1 VSSRRQPGAEAIVAA
16 IGSLPSEQGLTLME
30 VVVTAAVL
38 MVGMLSTFSAFTGAK
53 NTTLAAQHREVAVHQ
68 AQREIEK
75 LTTATYA
82 ELKLTAQPQSSSDP
96 AAPGYRVSGT
106 SFRARPDLVEQ
117 FVLPSDPGPA
127 GSVSP
132 GPEPFSVPAGN
143 SVVSGKVYRYV
154 TWRDEHC
161 TPEACTGSHNTKR
174 VIVAVTIDGADQRAG
189 PRRPVW
195 MSWIVADPNAGSTDT
210 EQAPDANPGS
220 GPQVTAQSF
229 FLYDT
234 RCEYDERQAIT
245 LPHATRNTASV
256 GETAD
261 EYSTCENPDSSSQP
275 DLMGPVAPPN
285 PIEPDIP
292 PLLSYSVDLSGSYPG
307 GLALKRGDSTCPTSY
322 PAADSENPDAINK
335 WNLHAWAT
343 TSLASPFTLTGR
355 VSVSF
360 YTTTVGGVAGRG
372 MVCAS
377 LIDRVT
383 SDGVPTDTALG
394 ATTYDLSGWPTTL
407 RHLSFT
413 FDLPHTATV
422 EAGHR
427 LVLVLSVRGES
438 ANDLVLLYD
447 HPLYPSFLQTATT
460 TPL

>member
-1 VSSRRQPGAEAIVAA
+1 VSSRRRPSSETPLAA
-16 IGSLPSEQGLTLME
+16 IGSLPSEQGLTLIE

-38 MVGMLSTFSAFTGAK
+38 MIGMLGTFSAFTGAK
-53 NTTLAAQHREVAVHQ
+53 HTTLAAQHREVAVHQ

-75 LTTATYA
+75 LTTRPYA
-82 ELKLTAQPQSSSDP
+82 ELKLTAEPQSSSDP
-96 AAPGYRVSGT
+96 SDPGSRVIGT
-106 SFRARPDLVEQ
+106 AFKARPDLVEPL
-117 FVLPSDPGPA
+117 VLPSDPGPT

-132 GPEPFSVPAGN
+132 GPEPFSVAAGN
-143 SVVSGKVYRYV
+143 SVVHGKVYRYV

-161 TPEACTGSHNTKR
+161 TPEACDGSQNTKR
-174 VIVAVTIDGADQRAG
+174 VIVAVTIDGSNERAG
-189 PRRPVW
+189 PRRPIW
-195 MSWIVADPNAGSTDT
+195 ISWIATDPNAGSSD
-210 EQAPDANPGS
+210 EQQAPDANPGS

-234 RCEYDERQAIT
+234 RCEYDERQALT
-245 LPHATRNTASV
+245 DPHTTHDTASA
-256 GETAD
+256 GATAD
-261 EYSTCENPDSSSQP
+261 EYSTCENPDSSRQP

-285 PIEPDIP
+285 PIEPDVP
-292 PLLSYSVDLSGSYPG
+292 PLLTYSVDLSGSYLG
-307 GLALKRGDSTCPTSY
+307 GLALKRGNSTCPTSY
-322 PAADSENPDAINK
+322 PAADSANADAISK

-343 TSLASPFTLTGR
+343 TTLAAPFELTGR

-360 YTTTVGGVAGRG
+360 HTTSVGGVAGRG
-372 MVCAS
+372 MVCAT
-377 LIDRVT
+377 LIDRST

-394 ATTYDLSGWPTTL
+394 ATTYDLAAWPTTP

-413 FDLPHTATV
+413 FDLPQTATV
-422 EAGHR
+422 AAGHR